1 MSSSESRLLLDL
13 TVVGMRF
20 YEGSYD
26 SLIRSIRQPV
36 KSHRRLFLVPEVDNK
51 HDVNAVMLSNGCRKI
66 ASVAAAEA
74 PKLKAL
80 FEKWRC
86 EKGYDEVIVVDFVY
100 TPSVETQWEVNNF
113 KRLGS
118 IKVKGLYR
126 VHERLA
132 RKFAAKFN
140 V

>member
-51 HDVNAVMLSNGCRKI
+51 HDVNAVM
-66 ASVAAAEA
+66 
-74 PKLKAL
+74 
-80 FEKWRC
+80 
-86 EKGYDEVIVVDFVY
+86 VVGDIREMHDR
-100 TPSVETQWEVNNF
+100 PCN
-113 KRLGS
+113 R
-118 IKVKGLYR
+118 
-126 VHERLA
+126 
-132 RKFAAKFN
+132 
-140 V
+140 